1 MLFQVT
7 DIQFDF
13 DLDDDEIPL
22 SDEYKQGVV
31 DSIVGDI
38 WEAEDEDDL
47 LEEITAAT
55 GWCILNVDYRHVLS

>member
-7 DIQFDF
+7 SIEFDF
-13 DLDDDEIPL
+13 DLDDDEIPV
-22 SDEYKQGVV
+22 SDEYKEAMV

-55 GWCILNVDYRHVLS
+55 GWCILNVDYRHVLV